1 MSKALLGDRSFA
13 MLDVVTDIEINKDY
27 QLFCLVSVK
36 RYVRGVEAIS
46 ASDPKYGASF
56 ESRWLKA
63 HYEKTSLDST

>member
-1 MSKALLGDRSFA
+1 
-13 MLDVVTDIEINKDY
+13 MLDVVTDIEKNKD

-56 ESRWLKA
+56 ESLWLKA
-63 HYEKTSLDST
+63 RLEETSLDST